1 MRSNEVFSMSK
12 EVYDRKYIIIYYST
26 STLFLFFSSVD
37 HTSFQ
42 SSINSRTKYCISHQS
57 YKVPNNNLYSV

>member
-12 EVYDRKYIIIYYST
+12 EVYGRKYIIIYYST

-37 HTSFQ
+37 HTSF
-42 SSINSRTKYCISHQS
+42 
-57 YKVPNNNLYSV
+57 